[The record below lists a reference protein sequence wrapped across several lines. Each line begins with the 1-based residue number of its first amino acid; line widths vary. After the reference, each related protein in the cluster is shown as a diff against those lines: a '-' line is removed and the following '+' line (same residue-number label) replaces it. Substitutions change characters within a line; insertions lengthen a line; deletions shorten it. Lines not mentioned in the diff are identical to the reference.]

1 MGPVVYMSTKRYE
14 SKHREFKKIIAR
26 APNFINL
33 CKSLAIRHQQ
43 HISISDFGLKDHI
56 SHGVKRPITNNDC
69 FARENLLNEFGNQ
82 MIEEAEHF
90 HFNDYDYMN
99 GYFVFNYDEIWRI
112 KKLLIIFGKVYF
124 SCQQYELVKFIPF
137 FNSYKINLIL
147 PLQEKIPEF
156 GRLKYPKPYEARTF
170 GDEEFIIAETLDVR
184 KCFVQ

>member
-1 MGPVVYMSTKRYE
+1 
-14 SKHREFKKIIAR
+14 
-26 APNFINL
+26 
-33 CKSLAIRHQQ
+33 
-43 HISISDFGLKDHI
+43 
-56 SHGVKRPITNNDC
+56 
-69 FARENLLNEFGNQ
+69 
-82 MIEEAEHF
+82 MIEETEHF

-99 GYFVFNYDEIWRI
+99 GYFIFNFDEIWRI

-124 SCQQYELVKFIPF
+124 YCQQYELVKFIPF

-147 PLQEKIPEF
+147 PLQEKILEF